1 MRCTKCRQKLYCS
14 KACQVAGW
22 KGGHKQE
29 CERLREGAEAGR
41 GGRGGAALQE
51 ALRAALL
58 GTTRRALTGRQQ
70 RVLEMIREAFNAR
83 KHGQVV
89 KMAEEGQAVAGEVR
103 RARPDVAARIYRMLG
118 NSFVVRFEHVKG
130 LGLLE
135 QARALAVESG
145 DRAVL
150 GDVCSS
156 LGRFHR
162 SQGEHEK
169 AIEEHE
175 QARAIAVEL
184 GDRQNEG
191 IACHN
196 MGISYRAL
204 KQYDKAIELFE
215 QSLAVSEQLDNTSV
229 QAATC
234 LELGRCLSRHG
245 QHDRAVAC
253 LKHAWADIQHFNDEM
268 DLANSSLHLGQVL
281 WARARAEHHQ
291 AAPDAT
297 SCGGVSAASADT
309 LQEAETWLRTALDLA
324 DKLGWL
330 RCRMYAQIHLAYVV
344 IMKGDEDEA
353 VELLGQ
359 HLKVWLDDFG
369 SHSCAG
375 CFQVRG
381 EDAPML
387 SCKECRVARC
397 VYAATPGLCCSDW
410 LAWRGVADRETW
422 MGHAGTAMRITSG
435 WRGRARM
442 RSSAMAFRTRASA
455 RC

>member
-1 MRCTKCRQKLYCS
+1 
-14 KACQVAGW
+14 
-22 KGGHKQE
+22 
-29 CERLREGAEAGR
+29 
-41 GGRGGAALQE
+41 
-51 ALRAALL
+51 
-58 GTTRRALTGRQQ
+58 
-70 RVLEMIREAFNAR
+70 
-83 KHGQVV
+83 
-89 KMAEEGQAVAGEVR
+89 
-103 RARPDVAARIYRMLG
+103 
-118 NSFVVRFEHVKG
+118 
-130 LGLLE
+130 
-135 QARALAVESG
+135 
-145 DRAVL
+145 
-150 GDVCSS
+150 
-156 LGRFHR
+156 
-162 SQGEHEK
+162 
-169 AIEEHE
+169 
-175 QARAIAVEL
+175 
-184 GDRQNEG
+184 
-191 IACHN
+191 
-196 MGISYRAL
+196 L

-215 QSLAVSEQLDNTSV
+215 KSLTISE
-229 QAATC
+229 
-234 LELGRCLSRHG
+234 ELGDKMGQARTRGNLGACLSRHG
-245 QHDRAVAC
+245 QHDKAVAF
-253 LKHAWADIQHFNDEM
+253 LKQAWAFCQE
-268 DLANSSLHLGQVL
+268 LGDVEDQARSALRLGVAL
-281 WARARAEHHQ
+281 WVRARAEHHQ

-297 SCGGVSAASADT
+297 SSSGVSAVSADT

-344 IMKGDEDEA
+344 IMKGDE
-353 VELLGQ
+353 ELLGQ

>member
-29 CERLREGAEAGR
+29 CERLREGAEAG
-41 GGRGGAALQE
+41 GGRGGAAVQE

-58 GTTRRALTGRQQ
+58 GTTRRAPTSRQE
-70 RVLEMIREAFNAR
+70 RVFDKMTKAFRAE
-83 KHGQVV
+83 KWAEVV
-89 KMAEEGQAVAGEVR
+89 EMAEEGQAVAGEVR
-103 RARPDVAARIYRMLG
+103 GAWPEVAAEIYCMLG
-118 NSFVVRFEHVKG
+118 SSFVGCCEFVKG
-130 LGLLE
+130 VGLLE
-135 QARALAVESG
+135 QARAMAVEADNRSLVASG
-145 DRAVL
+145 
-150 GDVCSS
+150 SNS
-156 LGRFHR
+156 LGNLHLA
-162 SQGEHEK
+162 QGEHEK
-169 AIEEHE
+169 AIEEYE
-175 QARAIAVEL
+175 QSRAIFVEVS
-184 GDRQNEG
+184 DRQGEG
-191 IACHN
+191 AVCN
-196 MGISYRAL
+196 NLGASYTAL
-204 KQYDKAIELFE
+204 KEYDKAIELLE
-215 QSLAVSEQLDNTSV
+215 QSFAIYE
-229 QAATC
+229 
-234 LELGRCLSRHG
+234 ELGDKRGQAKAYSDLGVCLSRHG

-297 SCGGVSAASADT
+297 SSSGVSAVSADT

-353 VELLGQ
+353 LELLCQ

-435 WRGRARM
+435 WLN
-442 RSSAMAFRTRASA
+442 
-455 RC
+455 